1 MKILIQFPE
10 GLKDKVFDYAKG
22 LEKEGNEVYLDA
34 HPTFGA
40 CDLAID
46 EAKTLKVDKLIHF
59 GHAEYGHD
67 RLPKDLGFEVEYN
80 IYKIDAPLSLLP
92 KSLGYLKEYS
102 TIGLVTTIQHQH
114 QLNDIKDF
122 YEKNGKKV
130 LIGKPYGLARHEGQ
144 VLGCDVGAA
153 TTIDKKVDAF
163 VYFGGG
169 VFHPLGAVIATT
181 KPFLIIDPFNGEVK
195 FIDEMREQYE
205 RRKRGLIM
213 NSLKAKKFGIL
224 VSTKNGQYN
233 KALADILK
241 RKIEDNG
248 LDAEILITNTF
259 DFGSL
264 DNMIDIDAFV
274 NTACPRIA
282 IDDVDRTSKPLL
294 NANEL
299 MDVLQLKRE
308 TDELKKNAEI
318 GDQTI
323 KN

>member
-10 GLKDKVFDYAKG
+10 GLKDKVFDYAKK
-22 LEKEGNEVYLDA
+22 LEEEGNEVYIDA

-40 CDLAID
+40 CDLAIE

-80 IYKIDAPLSLLP
+80 EYKIEAPLNLLP
-92 KSLGYLKEYS
+92 KSLDYLKDYGV
-102 TIGLVTTIQHQH
+102 IGLVTTVQHQH
-114 QLNDIKDF
+114 QLSEIKEF
-122 YEKNGKKV
+122 YEKNGKSIM
-130 LIGKPYGLARHEGQ
+130 IGKPYGLARKEGQ
-144 VLGCDVGAA
+144 VLGCDVGSA
-153 TTIDKKVDAF
+153 TTIDKSVDAF

-195 FIDEMREQYE
+195 FIDYMREQYSK
-205 RRKRGLIM
+205 RRKGLIM
-213 NSLKAKKFGIL
+213 SSINAKKFGLL

-233 KALADILK
+233 KALADLLK
-241 RKIEDNG
+241 KKIESSG
-248 LDAEILITNTF
+248 LQAEILITNTF
-259 DFGSL
+259 DFGSI

-282 IDDVDRTSKPLL
+282 IDDVDRIRKPLL
-294 NANEL
+294 DANEL
-299 MDVLQLKRE
+299 MEVLKIKEDSAKLKE
-308 TDELKKNAEI
+308 IAES
-318 GDQTI
+318 GSRS
-323 KN
+323 